1 MNFSRKTILVVGAA
15 LLAACGDKVTVTDYK
30 PPVATPKV
38 NSVEVSPATATLNVG
53 QSITLTAAV
62 NADAGLATTVTW
74 SSSDATKASVSTAG
88 VVTAVAATPG
98 VAICAAST
106 VDTGKKGCAS
116 IVVTA
121 APATIPAT
129 VSINSIQITGALG
142 GATANPANIVGGIDV
157 TLNVNPGNQTITKV
171 ELLVGGKVA
180 GTQTFTAAQSAA
192 LRYAADEAV
201 AAQTTFP
208 QVVFTVNTAA
218 FDPITGA
225 PTWLNGTQTLQGK
238 VYTSAG
244 TATASVSQNL
254 TFNNANT
261 FAVTTTV
268 GGTTATANNAAGY
281 RFTKGDVMT
290 SVIPVSYSGVA
301 LASANV
307 WFGLAACDLS
317 GTAQRAKALTA
328 PAAGAYAW
336 TATWANSG
344 TTGATNDRNYEFNTA
359 CASLATGEQVSIQ
372 TAQDANGNPFTT
384 AALPANFGAGFR
396 MDNRAPAAP
405 AVFINPNGRLA
416 GWVNDA
422 VSFST
427 IQAAGN
433 LEGMITAAIVDAG
446 VGGVTYAARAGSYA
460 AATVDAAIASAD
472 ITSPATLAASL
483 TPTSY
488 CLIVYSIDALGNR
501 SSSPAAGSACA
512 ATVQSTTIGVDRA
525 APTIAFSGGLGSNAR
540 INTAAVGGEFQVTV
554 SDTGA
559 VGNSGMNSANSV
571 MGTVTLRN
579 ATAAG
584 AATCVIGAW
593 AAPTCS
599 PVSVNAAPV
608 FPLVPTTT
616 IAANALPGYFTYTA
630 QARDA
635 AGNLSGTVTRVVAHD
650 DAATPPVVVFATP
663 FLPGTLNA
671 NSFSVTN
678 VVSDNLDIRDF
689 QYTFTY
695 GATMGGLPIET
706 PQVAV
711 NGYNANPFIN
721 ASYNATYTGSML
733 RQIQEW
739 TAAPWTVGAAVV
751 ASSVNV
757 IVRDQGGSAG
767 TTLATPIPAGTI
779 IMTGATDYAAGAN
792 VGTNFLVSSP
802 AAATNVSDGAAA
814 TPANPTSVTLNA
826 DVEGLIS
833 VYPSPFT
840 RVDFYAQNA
849 AATRWVK
856 IGSATTPVTTDNG
869 GIRRH
874 RYTMSWTPGTAF
886 GVGARIVRAVG
897 VNAANDGLSTANNAN
912 ITITNP

>member
-1 MNFSRKTILVVGAA
+1 MIFSRKTMFVAGAV

-30 PPVATPKV
+30 PPVATPVV
-38 NSVEVSPATATLNVG
+38 NEVTVAPSSATLNIG
-53 QSITLTAAV
+53 QSISLTAAV
-62 NADAGLATTVTW
+62 NATAGVATTVTW
-74 SSSDATKASVSTAG
+74 AASASNVTVSTAG
-88 VVTAVAATPG
+88 VVTAVTATPG
-98 VAICAAST
+98 VAVCATST
-106 VDTGKKGCAS
+106 VDTGKKGCAT

-121 APATIPAT
+121 ATAIIPAT
-129 VSINSIQITGALG
+129 VSINSITATGNLN
-142 GATANPANIVGGIDV
+142 TTVNPANVFGGIDV
-157 TLNVNPGNQTITKV
+157 TLNVNPGNQKIDSV
-171 ELLVGGKVA
+171 AVFLGGINA
-180 GTQTFTAAQSAA
+180 GTQKFSAAQAAA
-192 LRYAADEAV
+192 LRFAADQAI

-208 QVVFTVNTAA
+208 QVVFSINTAA
-218 FDPITGA
+218 FNATTGV
-225 PTWLNGTQTLQGK
+225 PTWLNGAQTLQAR
-238 VYTSAG
+238 VYVSG
-244 TATASVSQNL
+244 QATLATVSQNL
-254 TFNNANT
+254 TLNNANA
-261 FAVTTTV
+261 FAVTTTLT
-268 GGTTATANNAAGY
+268 GTTATANNAAGY
-281 RFTKGDVMT
+281 RFSKGDIST
-290 SVIPVSYSGVA
+290 SVLPVSYTGVA

-307 WFGLAACDLS
+307 WFGAAACDQSL
-317 GTAQRAKALTA
+317 TAQRAKALTA
-328 PAAGAYAW
+328 PAAGSFAW

-384 AALPANFGAGFR
+384 TALPANFGAGFR
-396 MDNRAPAAP
+396 LDNRAPAAP
-405 AVFINPNGRLA
+405 AVFVNPNGRLA

-422 VSFST
+422 VSFNT

-433 LEGMITAAIVDAG
+433 LDGMITAAIADLG
-446 VGGVTYAARAGSYA
+446 VGGVTYVAKAGSYA
-460 AATVDAAIASAD
+460 ATTVDAAIAAAD
-472 ITSPATLAASL
+472 ATSPVALAASL

-488 CLIVYSIDALGNR
+488 CLIVYSVDALGNR
-501 SSSPAAGSACA
+501 SASPAAGSLCA
-512 ATVQSTTIGVDRA
+512 ATTQSTTIGVDRA
-525 APTIAFSGGLGSNAR
+525 APTIAFSAGLSPNAR
-540 INTAAVGGEFQVTV
+540 INTATVAAEFQVTV

-579 ATAAG
+579 ATATG

-593 AAPTCS
+593 ASPTCS
-599 PVSVNAAPV
+599 AVSVNAAPL

-630 QARDA
+630 SARDA
-635 AGNLSGTVTRVVAHD
+635 AGNLSGPVTRVIVHD

-671 NSFSVTN
+671 NSFSTTY
-678 VVSDNLDIRDF
+678 VVSDNLDIRDY

-695 GATMGGLPIET
+695 GATLGGLPIET

-721 ASYNATYTGSML
+721 ASYNATYSGSML

-739 TAAPWTVGAAVV
+739 TGAPWTVGAAVV

-767 TTLATPIPAGTI
+767 TTVATPIPAGTI

-792 VGTNFLVSSP
+792 VGTNWLISN
-802 AAATNVSDGAAA
+802 AATNVSDGAAA
-814 TPANPTSVTLNA
+814 TPANATSVTLNA
-826 DVEGLIS
+826 DVEGTIS
-833 VYPSPFT
+833 VYPSPFS

-849 AATRWVK
+849 AGTRWVK
-856 IGSATTPVTTDNG
+856 IGSVATPVTTDNG

-874 RYTMSWTPGTAF
+874 RYSFSWTPGTTF
-886 GVGARIVRAVG
+886 GLGAKTIRAVG
-897 VNAANDGLSTANNAN
+897 VNAANDGLSTANNVN
-912 ITITNP
+912 ITVTNP

>member
-30 PPVATPKV
+30 PPVATLKV

-74 SSSDATKASVSTAG
+74 ASSDATKASVSTAG

-98 VAICAAST
+98 VAICATST

-116 IVVTA
+116 VVVTA
-121 APATIPAT
+121 ATAVIPAT
-129 VSINSIQITGALG
+129 VSINSITATGNLNG
-142 GATANPANIVGGIDV
+142 TVNPAAVAGAIDV
-157 TLNVNPGNQTITKV
+157 TLNVNPGNQKIDSV
-171 ELLVGGKVA
+171 AVFLGGINA
-180 GTQTFTAAQSAA
+180 GTQKFTAAQAA
-192 LRYAADEAV
+192 SLRYDADQAV
-201 AAQTTFP
+201 AAQTAFP
-208 QVVFTVNTAA
+208 QVVFTINTAA
-218 FDPITGA
+218 FAAATGI
-225 PTWLNGTQTLQGK
+225 PTWLNGAQTLQAK
-238 VYTSAG
+238 VYAAA

-254 TFNNANT
+254 TLVNVNT

-268 GGTTATANNAAGY
+268 GGTTTTANNAAGY
-281 RFTKGDVMT
+281 RFTRGDVMT

-525 APTIAFSGGLGSNAR
+525 APTIAFSGGLGPNAR

-559 VGNSGMNSANSV
+559 IGNSGMNSANSV

-599 PVSVNAAPV
+599 AVSVNAAPA

-751 ASSVNV
+751 ASSVN
-757 IVRDQGGSAG
+757 ITVRDQGGSAG